1 MQESGVLRTRDIVH
15 RKKGST
21 LGEQNPAQYFIE
33 DKIEYSVKIDQKV
46 KGQWRPYVTK
56 SLQM

>member
-15 RKKGST
+15 RKQGST

-46 KGQWRPYVTK
+46 KGQWRPYVT
-56 SLQM
+56 